1 MNACK
6 ENDSVLYLDADWTP
20 LEMEDRK
27 ARAADY
33 CKRVFRRRRDQSR
46 MISAIIQRLILGSA
60 AFFLWAVL
68 LALLVGSR

>member
-1 MNACK
+1 MP
-6 ENDSVLYLDADWTP
+6 DMMYLDADWTP
-20 LEMEDRK
+20 IEMEARK

-46 MISAIIQRLILGSA
+46 MISATIQRLILGSA

-68 LALLVGSR
+68 LALLMGSR